1 MESPY
6 IFFHSLIHPC
16 STIFLM
22 YPTFHDHGWRPMRLA
37 YDWGNKPPYTSYG
50 SYGYQVA
57 FGYQGELTTKSR
69 CPKPW
74 HLVFGI
80 FPPSQNPP
88 AFLGYPI
95 HGNSHLTLIMMYC
108 DIPSL
113 SHINPIIF
121 HHFSP
126 HDETSNSWFRWVRR
140 GEQRKQRRPSE
151 GPAARQGGV
160 GDAWLRHIPVSLGF
174 FLSPIQLS

>member
-1 MESPY
+1 
-6 IFFHSLIHPC
+6 
-16 STIFLM
+16 
-22 YPTFHDHGWRPMRLA
+22 MRLA

-121 HHFSP
+121 HHFHLMTRPQTVDS
-126 HDETSNSWFRWVRR
+126 DGSGAASSASSAALRRALQRGRVEWEMLGCVTSQCHWGSFCH
-140 GEQRKQRRPSE
+140 PFS
-151 GPAARQGGV
+151 
-160 GDAWLRHIPVSLGF
+160 LVSN
-174 FLSPIQLS
+174 I